1 MAQFVTPLELVLVSE
16 EPPRARWIVAHP
28 LKYISNLAHRGEY
41 IGLIIVPA
49 GFETDLASVPRLPVA
64 WLLAGG
70 VGNAASV
77 VHDYLCRHQ
86 LFSSSTADKVFAEAL
101 AASGISA
108 WRRGLMYSAVAMF
121 GPSWGSE

>member
-1 MAQFVTPLELVLVSE
+1 MAQFVTPLELILISE

-41 IGLIIVPA
+41 IGLIVVPA

-70 VGNAASV
+70 VGNAAAV
-77 VHDYLCRHQ
+77 VHDYLCHNRRY
-86 LFSSSTADKVFAEAL
+86 SSSTADKVFAEAL
-101 AASGISA
+101 AASGISV
-108 WRRGLMYSAVAMF
+108 WRRVLMYGAVALF
-121 GPSWGSE
+121 GPVW